1 MDSPEDDNSLQCDSP
16 DEFDSSKRTVV
27 DAEVQLDLHDECK
40 PIEEFDG
47 TFQNNFANI
56 NMKLPVAVQNCVPS
70 ALQVS
75 SELVVITNTG
85 TGFLNE
91 QKLPIQPF
99 QSADVGESLTKR
111 LCIEQDGQTYILALQ
126 DGIDGFSNVV
136 EMQPKNFQSVDTTQ
150 LMNFQEPSTL
160 QNKEGINQNWF
171 TSKEEKVTLHNKGH
185 MWKTGMWSKEEVEL
199 LENNIQLYCKD
210 HDISNPATIV
220 FEMAKDERK
229 DFYRTIAKGLN
240 RPLFSVYRRVI
251 RMYDNKNHVGKYTT
265 EELEKL
271 KKLRSIYGN
280 DWQAIGAAMGRS
292 ASSIKDRCRLMK
304 DNCNQGK
311 WLPAEERRL
320 AEAVYELANALPGDM
335 VSSGLSWAVV
345 AERVGTRSEKQCRT
359 KWLNY
364 LNWKV
369 AGGTDWTREDD
380 ITLICRVYGINASDE
395 NEVDWTLLSKDW
407 SSVRSPQWL
416 RGKWWNLKRHVPNSN
431 VIPFQEICEYL
442 YQHFVMKFKVKEEVC
457 TPSSDSLANSL
468 ELQAIINRPKQTILQ
483 SVTVPATPPP
493 AMVVTAAAQ
502 GFPPPVVSLTN
513 AQCVDMVNSPAP
525 LTSVTVSP
533 VLQTL
538 LPQNIQLTTT
548 PHSFLL
554 TTPAQQTL
562 PITTALPPNQIIIQ
576 TMTPETI
583 QRNENVTVQMNE
595 NVSVQMNTP
604 HIIINGSNTS
614 ALTSLA
620 STQIP
625 SAPPSPSEVETDP
638 LEDAHPQLIVE
649 AYGVQSI
656 DENVTIHQ
664 DVDIESVAQ
673 KSNHL
678 ISADPMLAANGSP
691 EITNSDTESEKQ
703 TSEDHLHA
711 QN

>member
-1 MDSPEDDNSLQCDSP
+1 MDSPEDDNSLPCDSA

-27 DAEVQLDLHDECK
+27 DAGVQLDFNNECK
-40 PIEEFDG
+40 PIEDLDSA
-47 TFQNNFANI
+47 FQTNFANI
-56 NMKLPVAVQNCVPS
+56 NMKLPVAVQSCVPS

-75 SELVVITNTG
+75 SELVVITNAG
-85 TGFLNE
+85 TGMVLNE
-91 QKLPIQPF
+91 QKLPISTF
-99 QSADVGESLTKR
+99 HSADVTDSLTKR

-126 DGIDGFSNVV
+126 DGLDGFSNIV
-136 EMQPKNFQSVDTTQ
+136 EMQPKNFQSVDASQ
-150 LMNFQEPSTL
+150 LLSFQEPNTL

-171 TSKEEKVTLHNKGH
+171 TSKEEKVTLHSKGH
-185 MWKTGMWSKEEVEL
+185 IWKTGMWSKEEIEL
-199 LENNIQLYCKD
+199 LENNIQLYCKE

-271 KKLRSIYGN
+271 KKLRSMYGN

-320 AEAVYELANALPGDM
+320 ADAVYELANVLPGDM

-369 AGGTDWTREDD
+369 AGGTDWTRDD
-380 ITLICRVYGINASDE
+380 DVQLICRVCAYNASDE
-395 NEVDWTLLSKDW
+395 NDVDWAHLSKGW

-416 RGKWWNLKRHVPNSN
+416 RGKWWNLKRHVPNANS
-431 VIPFQEICEYL
+431 ITFQEICDYL
-442 YQHFVMKFKVKEEVC
+442 YQHFILKCKVKEEVA
-457 TPSSDSLANSL
+457 TQSDSLANSL
-468 ELQAIINRPKQTILQ
+468 ELQAIINRPKQAILQ
-483 SVTVPATPPP
+483 SVTLPATPPP
-493 AMVVTAAAQ
+493 PIVVTASTQ
-502 GFPPPVVSLTN
+502 GIPPPVVSLTN
-513 AQCVDMVNSPAP
+513 GQCVDIVNSPTP

-538 LPQNIQLTTT
+538 LPQNIQLTST
-548 PHSFLL
+548 PHTFLL

-562 PITTALPPNQIIIQ
+562 PISTALPHNQIIIQ
-576 TMTPETI
+576 AMPPETME
-583 QRNENVTVQMNE
+583 RDENVAVHMNENVTVQMNA
-595 NVSVQMNTP
+595 P
-604 HIIINGSNTS
+604 HIIISNPNTS
-614 ALTSLA
+614 TLTSLA

-625 SAPPSPSEVETDP
+625 SAPPSPSNA
-638 LEDAHPQLIVE
+638 LEGADSSLIVE
-649 AYGVQSI
+649 SYGVQAI
-656 DENVTIHQ
+656 DEGVVMHQ

-691 EITNSDTESEKQ
+691 DTTNSDTESEKQ
-703 TSEDHLHA
+703 TSDDHLDHA

>member
-16 DEFDSSKRTVV
+16 DEYDSSKRTVV

-47 TFQNNFANI
+47 TFQNNFADI

-75 SELVVITNTG
+75 SELVVITNAG
-85 TGFLNE
+85 TGFLND
-91 QKLPIQPF
+91 QKLPISTF
-99 QSADVGESLTKR
+99 QSTDVGESLTKR

-150 LMNFQEPSTL
+150 LMNFQEPNTL

-185 MWKTGMWSKEEVEL
+185 IWKTGMWSKEEVEL

-210 HDISNPATIV
+210 HDITNPATIV

-380 ITLICRVYGINASDE
+380 ITLICRVYSINATDE

-457 TPSSDSLANSL
+457 TPSSDSLANPL
-468 ELQAIINRPKQTILQ
+468 ELQAIINRPKETILQ

-502 GFPPPVVSLTN
+502 GFPSPVVSLTN
-513 AQCVDMVNSPAP
+513 AQCVDVVNSPHPEVP

-538 LPQNIQLTTT
+538 LPQNIHLTTT

-562 PITTALPPNQIIIQ
+562 PITTALSPNQIIIQ
-576 TMTPETI
+576 TMAPETI
-583 QRNENVTVQMNE
+583 QRNENITVQMNA
-595 NVSVQMNTP
+595 P

-625 SAPPSPSEVETDP
+625 SAPPSPSEVETDA
-638 LEDAHPQLIVE
+638 LEVAHPHLIVE

-656 DENVTIHQ
+656 DESVTIHQ
-664 DVDIESVAQ
+664 DIETVAQ

-703 TSEDHLHA
+703 TSEDHLGHA